1 MLALSQQTV
10 IIRSSQNLNANALLA
25 TGVVKL
31 ELPRGMRDLEV
42 DEFANISYVRDRFF
56 ETARLFNFQLTEPS
70 PLELLSTLEAKSGAA
85 ISNEIYAFKDKGD
98 RDVALRFDLTIG
110 LTRYVASRRDLKM
123 PAKMATFA
131 GVWRYDEPQAGRYR
145 YFHQWD
151 VEVYGPFSQESDAE
165 VIEFV
170 SAFFKKLGL
179 KVTIEVNDRQL
190 VEQYIKTRLGISGEE
205 AMFEMFRAV
214 DKVPKKG
221 AQAVL
226 QEYNDKIEPT
236 KLQAL
241 IELSKVKG
249 TADEVAGKADVKGLE
264 SWQKLAGLMDSLKAR
279 KVEGARVNLGIVRG
293 LDYYSGVVFEAFDP
307 SSDSGALVGGGRY
320 DRLTEAFGRK
330 DIGATGVAGGVERIV
345 MALQRHG
352 ILKQSAKTLVY
363 IAYASDD
370 VRNRAVEIVSGL
382 RSRDISVD
390 YDILGRALR
399 KQLDDASMKGA
410 AFAVIVAP
418 DEIAAGHVIVRSMK
432 EGTESKHPASS
443 LAQDLYKMLRVE
455 SLQRSSS

>member
-1 MLALSQQTV
+1 
-10 IIRSSQNLNANALLA
+10 
-25 TGVVKL
+25 
-31 ELPRGMRDLEV
+31 MRDLEA

-85 ISNEIYAFKDKGD
+85 ISNEIYAFKDKGG

-123 PAKMATFA
+123 PAKLATFA

-151 VEVYGPFSQESDAE
+151 VEAYGPFSQESDAE

-170 SAFFKKLGL
+170 SMFFKKLGL
-179 KVTIEVNDRQL
+179 KVGIEVSNRQL
-190 VEQYIKTRLGISGEE
+190 IEQYIKTRLGISGEE
-205 AMFEMFRAV
+205 AMLEMFRAV

-221 AQAVL
+221 VQAVL
-226 QEYNDKIEPT
+226 AEYKDRIEPA

-249 TADEVAGKADVKGLE
+249 TAEEVAGKADVKVLE
-264 SWQKLAGLMDSLKAR
+264 SWQKLAGLMDSLKSR
-279 KVEGARVNLGIVRG
+279 KVDEARVNLGIVRG
-293 LDYYSGVVFEAFDP
+293 LDYYSGIVFEAFDP

-320 DRLTEAFGRK
+320 DKLMEAFGRK
-330 DIGATGVAGGVERIV
+330 DIGATGVAGGVERLV

-352 ILKQSAKTLVY
+352 VLKQSAKALVY
-363 IAYASDD
+363 VAYATEA
-370 VRNRAVEIVSGL
+370 RKKAVEIVSAL
-382 RSRDISVD
+382 RAVGIAAD

-399 KQLDDASMKGA
+399 KQLEDASTKCA
-410 AFAVIVAP
+410 EFAVIVAP
-418 DEIAAGHVIVRSMK
+418 DEIRTGQVIVRSMK
-432 EGTESKHPASS
+432 QGTESKHPVGS
-443 LAQDLYKMLRVE
+443 LAEALFKMLRA
-455 SLQRSSS
+455 

>member
-1 MLALSQQTV
+1 M
-10 IIRSSQNLNANALLA
+10 
-25 TGVVKL
+25 VKL
-31 ELPRGMRDLEV
+31 ELPRGMRDLEA

-190 VEQYIKTRLGISGEE
+190 IEEYIKTRLGISGEE

-226 QEYNDKIEPT
+226 QEYKDKIEPA

-249 TADEVAGKADVKGLE
+249 AADEVAGKADVKGLE

-307 SSDSGALVGGGRY
+307 ASDSGGALVGGGRY

-352 ILKQSAKTLVY
+352 IVRQSVKTLVY
-363 IAYASDD
+363 VAYASDD
-370 VRNRAVEIVSGL
+370 VRNRAVEIVSVL
-382 RSRDISVD
+382 RSRDIATD

-418 DEIAAGHVIVRSMK
+418 DEIAGGQVIVRSMK
-432 EGTESKHPASS
+432 EGTESKHHAGN
-443 LAQDLYKMLRVE
+443 LAQDLYKMLRAE